1 MSLQSALNNFN
12 FNDVPVQRIM
22 NENGDIIEVY
32 YVGVFTNPET
42 QQPYFVY
49 ATRDRQPF
57 FIPQHPQYIP
67 MIGNDDYPDDAM
79 GSPRPRS
86 PRPRSP
92 RPRSPRP
99 RSAHQQAARQRIIQ
113 GRLDRRAAMQQ
124 FHDNQIQNM
133 FANPANIFNPQPQLP
148 PPMMERPASPVR
160 NPPPNPNS
168 RRSRRRQRVQERQQR
183 QPSNVISQRPQ
194 DHRVVGGKTRRRRL
208 N

>member
-1 MSLQSALNNFN
+1 
-12 FNDVPVQRIM
+12 
-22 NENGDIIEVY
+22 VY

-79 GSPRPRS
+79 GSPRPRSPRPRSPRPRS

>member
-86 PRPRSP
+86 PRPRS
-92 RPRSPRP
+92 
-99 RSAHQQAARQRIIQ
+99 AHQQAARQRIIQ
-113 GRLDRRAAMQQ
+113 GRLNRRAAMQQ

-133 FANPANIFNPQPQLP
+133 FANPANIFNPNPQPH
-148 PPMMERPASPVR
+148 PMMERPASPVR

>member
-12 FNDVPVQRIM
+12 FNDVPVQHIM

-79 GSPRPRS
+79 GLS
-86 PRPRSP
+86 
-92 RPRSPRP
+92 RP

-113 GRLDRRAAMQQ
+113 GRLNRRAAMQQ

-133 FANPANIFNPQPQLP
+133 FANPANIFNPNPQPH
-148 PPMMERPASPVR
+148 PMMERPASPVR